1 MTQQI
6 RKAAISIP
14 SNIAEGQV
22 RNSSKEFN
30 HFLAIGLGFAAELET
45 QLIIANEINYLTIEE
60 QGSLL
65 NNLEII
71 MKMIKRL
78 SISIKG

>member
-1 MTQQI
+1 M
-6 RKAAISIP
+6 
-14 SNIAEGQV
+14 
-22 RNSSKEFN
+22 
-30 HFLAIGLGFAAELET
+30 AIGLGFAAELET
-45 QLIIANEINYLTIEE
+45 QLIIANEIKYLTIEE

-78 SISIKG
+78 SISIKGWNLRTKNQKPKTKNYSYWSLLNA